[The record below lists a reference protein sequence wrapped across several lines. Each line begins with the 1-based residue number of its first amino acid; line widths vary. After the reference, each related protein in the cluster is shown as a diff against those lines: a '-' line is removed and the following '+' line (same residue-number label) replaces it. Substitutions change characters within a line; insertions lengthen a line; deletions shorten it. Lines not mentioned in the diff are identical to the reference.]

1 MTVRWD
7 MQPGKCAVT
16 GARQRCDTPLKL
28 GAGTASGR
36 TANHNGKEVRLEP
49 AAIIFTT
56 KGGHL
61 LKEHKYTDFHNL
73 PLMLT
78 AQEIGDML
86 GISGAAA
93 HDLVRSEEFPH
104 IHIGKRILVPK
115 DRFICWIA
123 DQRSAA

>member
-1 MTVRWD
+1 M
-7 MQPGKCAVT
+7 
-16 GARQRCDTPLKL
+16 
-28 GAGTASGR
+28 
-36 TANHNGKEVRLEP
+36 
-49 AAIIFTT
+49 
-56 KGGHL
+56 
-61 LKEHKYTDFHNL
+61 KEHKYTDFHNL

>member
-16 GARQRCDTPLKL
+16 GARQSCDTPLKL

-36 TANHNGKEVRLEP
+36 TATIMGRKCGWNPQLFYSQH
-49 AAIIFTT
+49 

-61 LKEHKYTDFHNL
+61 LKENKYTDFHDL

-78 AQEIGDML
+78 TQEIGEML
-86 GISGAAA
+86 GIPRAAA
-93 HDLVRSEEFPH
+93 HDLVCTEGFPH
-104 IHIGKRILVPK
+104 IRIGKRILVPK
-115 DRFICWIA
+115 DKFICWIA
-123 DQRSAA
+123 DQRSPA